1 MKNLEIKKL
10 NKSVLEKATLIC
22 KGSGF
27 MKTYDLNNG
36 NILKLLKEKD
46 ERDFLHFA
54 YFDEFKDCL
63 EGKLKLVK
71 YIYSDSIVLPN
82 AIYMKNDDIVG
93 YSVPKINMKSI
104 DQVLEEENYD
114 IEFMTKV
121 FDILSYEV
129 REANKEDILFPD
141 LGNISN
147 VFMDKKN
154 FKIKF
159 IDYDGLQIG
168 NYESFSVSS
177 LMNKGTD
184 LIFGN
189 KKYVDRRTTLFTTDF
204 DKATLLTLYL
214 YFITGKNIVD
224 LPNTIYEVRNNIPK
238 INDEKLKRVLEEL
251 KLLNT
256 PIEDDIERMFDITR
270 SNNYPN
276 TSIKKMSKIYKK

>member
-46 ERDFLHFA
+46 ERNFLHFA
-54 YFDEFKDCL
+54 YFDEFKECL
-63 EGKLKLVK
+63 TEKLKLAK

-82 AIYMKNDDIVG
+82 AIYMKNDNVVG
-93 YSVPKINMKSI
+93 YSVPKIDLKSI
-104 DQVLEEENYD
+104 DQIIEEENYD
-114 IEFMTKV
+114 IDFISKT
-121 FDILSYEV
+121 FDALSYEV
-129 REANKEDILFPD
+129 RKNNKEEILFPD

-147 VFMDKKN
+147 VFMDKKD

-159 IDYDGLQIG
+159 IDFDGLQIG
-168 NYESFSVSS
+168 DYESYSVSS
-177 LMNKGTD
+177 LMDKGTD

-189 KKYVDRRTTLFTTDF
+189 KKYVDKKTTLFTTDF
-204 DKATLLTLYL
+204 DKASLLTLYL
-214 YFITGKNIVD
+214 YFLTGKNIVD
-224 LPNTIYEVRNNIPK
+224 LPNTIYEARNNIPK
-238 INDEKLKRVLEEL
+238 VNEERFNKLLDEL

-256 PIEDDIERMFDITR
+256 PIEDDIRRMFDITR

-276 TSIKKMSKIYKK
+276 TAIKKMAKIYKK